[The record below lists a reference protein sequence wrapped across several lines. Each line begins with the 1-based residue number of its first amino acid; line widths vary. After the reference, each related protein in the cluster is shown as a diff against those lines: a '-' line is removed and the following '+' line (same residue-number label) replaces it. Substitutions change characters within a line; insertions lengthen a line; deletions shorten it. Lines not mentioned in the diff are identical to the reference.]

1 MTRDEAKGSVE
12 IQIVYFCDDPETE
25 SNVNEV
31 IDKIYDENK
40 DYKKLYEDTFE
51 QLRSDTVQVE
61 KYKQI
66 ARDSYKIREKSS
78 VELSKI
84 RRQLFYKSELLDE
97 MTLAQSPDEKEMVEI
112 RKQLS
117 DNNRKIE
124 DMKYALSRVKF
135 HADIFIDHEDK

>member
-1 MTRDEAKGSVE
+1 M
-12 IQIVYFCDDPETE
+12 
-25 SNVNEV
+25 
-31 IDKIYDENK
+31 K

-51 QLRSDTVQVE
+51 QLRSDAVQVE

-84 RRQLFYKSELLDE
+84 RRQLFYKSKLLDE
-97 MTLAQSPDEKEMVEI
+97 MTLAQSPDEKEMVEM

-117 DNNRKIE
+117 DNNKKIE

-135 HADIFIDHEDK
+135 HADIFIDDEDK